1 MEEGF
6 VPSGTGGV
14 AKNLMTT
21 AASPEIRLLA
31 KIFTSAAPL
40 LLLTA
45 NLLSGLL
52 LLEGIQ

>member
-1 MEEGF
+1 M
-6 VPSGTGGV
+6 PSGTGGV

-40 LLLTA
+40 PLFTI
-45 NLLSGLL
+45 NLLSGPL
-52 LLEGIQ
+52 LLEEVQ

>member
-40 LLLTA
+40 PLLTA

-52 LLEGIQ
+52 PLEGVQ